1 MGEQAVV
8 NPLTIEIERKGDVT
22 LVKCQGRLVAG
33 LSDQLHAEVKPLLT
47 EGKHVVVDLGGVT
60 FMDSIGL
67 GTLVRLYV
75 SAKSADC
82 RLELTHVGRHI
93 REVLG
98 ITHLLDVFTIVG
110 ENGIN
115 TRF

>member
-1 MGEQAVV
+1 MGEQAVS
-8 NPLTIEIERKGDVT
+8 NLLTIEVEKKGDVT
-22 LVKCQGRLVAG
+22 LVKCQGRLIAG
-33 LSDQLHAEVKPLLT
+33 LSDQLHGQVKPLLT
-47 EGKHVVVDLGGVT
+47 EAKRVVVDLGGVT

-75 SAKSADC
+75 SAKSAGC
-82 RLELTHVGRHI
+82 KLELTHVGKHI

-98 ITHLLDVFTIVG
+98 ITHLLDVFTIIG

>member
-1 MGEQAVV
+1 MGEQAVG
-8 NPLTIEIERKGDVT
+8 NQLTIGIEENGDVT
-22 LVKCQGRLVAG
+22 LVRCDGRLVAG
-33 LSDQLHAEVKPLLT
+33 LSDQLHAQVKPLLA
-47 EGKHVVVDLGGVT
+47 EGKRVVLDLGSVT

-75 SAKSADC
+75 SAKSAGC

-98 ITHLLDVFTIVG
+98 ITHLLDVFTIIG
-110 ENGIN
+110 ENGIH
-115 TRF
+115 TRL